1 MRYLCNIEGFDGC
14 FVEFSERWTRIQVKT
29 YFSAKNEEYFD
40 LLRSKIISLHLVV
53 EGGAI
58 DNPDELTLAA
68 TDDMDMML
76 WRWFAT
82 AAAKCI
88 DDLNSLGEAHARRWL
103 DVQENLTTA
112 LQDKARLN

>member
-1 MRYLCNIEGFDGC
+1 MRYDCNIEGFEDC
-14 FVEFSERWTRIQVKT
+14 FVEFSERWTRNQVKT
-29 YFSAKNEEYFD
+29 YFAAKNEDYFD
-40 LLRSKIISLHLVV
+40 LLRSKIVSLHLDV

-58 DNPDELTLAA
+58 DDPDQLTLEAA
-68 TDDMDMML
+68 DDMDMIL

-88 DDLNSLGEAHARRWL
+88 EDLNSLGEAHARRWL
-103 DVQENLTTA
+103 DVQESLTTA